1 MIRRGIPYVFL
12 AGPVLLALDCL
23 FGDSAGKS
31 LASARSLARIS
42 QHGRASI
49 FVTAMPAATIVHFPA
64 QDSPKPALTR
74 GRRMTLERIL
84 RENTGRYESSTIT
97 YAFSNKQSRTCI
109 KSGPDEWKQC
119 CGGMRAV
126 VFHDPKDLADM
137 LRTYTRFTNWMLRT
151 DSVARGGMRTGP
163 HCLKSWLNW

>member
-64 QDSPKPALTR
+64 QDPPKPALTR

-97 YAFSNKQSRTCI
+97 YAFSNKPSRTCI
-109 KSGPDEWKQC
+109 KSNPETYSGQQGIHPVHLRIDFVLRPYGPAATSDARDWCELY
-119 CGGMRAV
+119 G
-126 VFHDPKDLADM
+126 
-137 LRTYTRFTNWMLRT
+137 LRW
-151 DSVARGGMRTGP
+151 DGS
-163 HCLKSWLNW
+163 